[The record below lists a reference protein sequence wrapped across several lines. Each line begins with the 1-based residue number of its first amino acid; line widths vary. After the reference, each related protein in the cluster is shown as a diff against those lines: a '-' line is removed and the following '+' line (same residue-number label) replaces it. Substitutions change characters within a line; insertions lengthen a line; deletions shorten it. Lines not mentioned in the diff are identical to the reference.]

1 MTGKII
7 NHALVMAAGRGLRMR
22 PLTDSIPKAM
32 APVGQSTL
40 IAEGIHKLKQH
51 IDNVHITVGY
61 KGAMLAC
68 HVIEKDVSSV
78 INTEGKGNAW
88 WVYNTLIK
96 YLNEPIFVLTCDNI
110 IDMDFSLF
118 SNEYIDK
125 GSPACMIIP
134 VRPVEG
140 IDGDFIYKDNKSNI
154 LEISRKMPTDL
165 YCSGIQVI
173 NPKKINNITN
183 TTESFNCLWNEL
195 IKKKE
200 IICSNNIL
208 EKWLSIDDLTQ
219 LDAINKYEN
228 N

>member
-61 KGAMLAC
+61 KGAMLAR

-96 YLNEPIFVLTCDNI
+96 NLNEPIFVLTCDNI

-134 VRPVEG
+134 VRPVKG
-140 IDGDFIYKDNKSNI
+140 IDGDFICKDNKSNI
-154 LEISRKMPTDL
+154 LEISRKIPTDL

-173 NPKKINNITN
+173 NPKKVNNITN
-183 TTESFNCLWNEL
+183 TTESFNSLWNEL

-219 LDAINKYEN
+219 LEAINKHEKN
-228 N
+228 

>member
-61 KGAMLAC
+61 KGAMLAR

-96 YLNEPIFVLTCDNI
+96 NLNEPIFVLTCDNI

-134 VRPVEG
+134 VRPVKG

-154 LEISRKMPTDL
+154 LEISRKIPTDL

-173 NPKKINNITN
+173 NPKKVNNITN

-219 LDAINKYEN
+219 LDAINKHEN

>member
-61 KGAMLAC
+61 KGAMLAR

>member
-61 KGAMLAC
+61 KGAMLAR

-208 EKWLSIDDLTQ
+208 EKWLSIDNLTQ
-219 LDAINKYEN
+219 LDAINKHEN

>member
-22 PLTDSIPKAM
+22 PLTDIIPKAM

-40 IAEGIHKLKQH
+40 IAEGIHKLKKH

-61 KGAMLAC
+61 KGAMLAR

-96 YLNEPIFVLTCDNI
+96 NLNEPIFVLTCDNI
-110 IDMDFSLF
+110 IDIDFSLF

-183 TTESFNCLWNEL
+183 TTESFNSLWNEL

-219 LDAINKYEN
+219 LDAINKHEN